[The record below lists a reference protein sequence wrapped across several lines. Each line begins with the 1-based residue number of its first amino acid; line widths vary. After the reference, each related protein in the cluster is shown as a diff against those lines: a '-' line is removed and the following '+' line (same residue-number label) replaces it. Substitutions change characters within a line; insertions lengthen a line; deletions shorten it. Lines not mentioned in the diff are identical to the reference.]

1 MKLFRKIP
9 TIKRFSKT
17 ERAQLAPNTVDE
29 NTPAPW
35 RITVNFQNTSN
46 ILQTFTENKRGSRGS
61 SYRRNQKN
69 RKQNG
74 FQFSSVQSLSRVRLF
89 ATP

>member
-9 TIKRFSKT
+9 TTKRCSQT

-35 RITVNFQNTSN
+35 HVIMKFQNTSK
-46 ILQTFTENKRGSRGS
+46 ILQTFTENKRGSEEAVTEEIKRTRS
-61 SYRRNQKN
+61 RIA
-69 RKQNG
+69 
-74 FQFSSVQSLSRVRLF
+74 FSSVQFSRSVMSDSL
-89 ATP
+89 